1 MHPQGCGMEC
11 IRIPVSD
18 NENDSI
24 GEHFTTVLN
33 FVEEA
38 KRQNGKV
45 LIHCQEGKS
54 RSCSFAIAYM
64 MKTMN
69 LKLKDALVRT

>member
-1 MHPQGCGMEC
+1 MHPESCGMKC
-11 IRIPVSD
+11 TRIPVSD
-18 NENDSI
+18 NEHDSI

-33 FVEEA
+33 FIEEA

-54 RSCSFAIAYM
+54 RSCSLAIAHM

-69 LKLKDALVRT
+69 LTLKDALVRS